1 MSPVMHSSP
10 TSRRSLLS
18 LVLGFLV
25 VFMAFGMAQRA
36 AADDL
41 HPKLDP
47 ALEAALDQ
55 ATDAESVPVIVTA
68 TSSSKYTVMRAHVVG
83 TGKPVKAEHKFI
95 NALTAQLGKND
106 VAKLESDQSV
116 GHMSLDQ
123 VVSSTGAPPA
133 TPGNGQ
139 PTVGQPG
146 GGQSGGGAP
155 GQGVRPIPI
164 DDVMLA
170 TLGLT
175 NSLFSGKGVGVAI
188 LDSGLQPST
197 DIPSFS
203 FTDYTT
209 AGKSGSPYDDYG
221 HGTHVAGLI
230 RATYPIG
237 GNPIRN
243 GVIGVADGVRLINMK
258 VLDGAGRGYTSTVLT
273 ALEAVLN
280 NKASFSIDV
289 VNLSLGHPISES
301 LETDPLVQ
309 AVEALSH
316 KGLIV
321 VVAAGNLGINP
332 STGLAAYAGIT
343 SPGNAPSALTV
354 GAIDI
359 NQTVSR
365 SDDQVP
371 VYSSRG
377 PTWYDGLVKPDIVA
391 PGVSLVS
398 LAAIGSS
405 LYNRYPELR
414 VNDATGNP
422 RFMRLSGTSMATAVA
437 TGVVA
442 LLIEERRQFSTVPL
456 TPNDVKAVL
465 QFTAIP
471 VNGADVLT
479 QGAGA
484 INPAGALAVIG
495 ALTGS
500 ADPSM
505 RSTTEIQPTTM
516 ITFTSTSETYAWS
529 RTVIWGHTCVY
540 GDTIYA
546 NEPAWASQTTWGS
559 TVVWGHS
566 WAASG
571 DLVWDSAPTW
581 SANTVWDPTVAP
593 STAASAWPE
602 LDGQAR
608 TVIWGHG
615 GPY

>member
-1 MSPVMHSSP
+1 MMTPILHNIDNL
-10 TSRRSLLS
+10 RRSRLL
-18 LVLGFLV
+18 LRA
-25 VFMAFGMAQRA
+25 AFVAILLIVGLAQRA
-36 AADDL
+36 VADDS

-47 ALEAALDQ
+47 ALEASLDQ
-55 ATDAESVPVIVTA
+55 ATEADNVLVIVTA
-68 TSSSKYTVMRAHVVG
+68 TSSSKYTTMRAHVLA
-83 TGKPVKAEHKFI
+83 TGKAVKSEHKFI
-95 NALTAQLGKND
+95 NSLTAQLSKSD

-123 VVSSTGAPPA
+123 VVRSMGAPPA
-133 TPGNGQ
+133 NGQ
-139 PTVGQPG
+139 PNGGQPG
-146 GGQSGGGAP
+146 GGASGQAT
-155 GQGVRPIPI
+155 RSIPL

-175 NSLFSGKGVGVAI
+175 NSLFSGKGVGVAV

-197 DIPSFS
+197 DLPSFF

-209 AGKSGSPYDDYG
+209 GKSGPAFDDYG
-221 HGTHVAGLI
+221 HGTHVGGLI
-230 RATYPIG
+230 RASYPIG
-237 GNPIRN
+237 GSLIRN
-243 GVIGVADGVRLINMK
+243 GVIGVASGVRLINMK

-289 VNLSLGHPISES
+289 VNLSLGHPISEPQA
-301 LETDPLVQ
+301 TDPLVQ
-309 AVEALSH
+309 AVEALCR

-321 VVAAGNLGINP
+321 VVAAGNLGSNP

-377 PTWYDGLVKPDIVA
+377 PTWYDALMKPDIVA
-391 PGVSLVS
+391 PGESLVS

-405 LYNRYPELR
+405 LYNRYPDLR

-442 LLIEERRQFSTVPL
+442 LLIEQRRQISTVPL

-465 QFTAIP
+465 QFTAIA

-505 RSTTEIQPTTM
+505 RSTTEIEPTTT
-516 ITFTSTSETYAWS
+516 ITSETYAWS

-540 GDTIYA
+540 GATIYA

-559 TVVWGHS
+559 TVFWGHS
-566 WAASG
+566 WAASV

-593 STAASAWPE
+593 STAGSTWPE
-602 LDGQAR
+602 LGGQVR